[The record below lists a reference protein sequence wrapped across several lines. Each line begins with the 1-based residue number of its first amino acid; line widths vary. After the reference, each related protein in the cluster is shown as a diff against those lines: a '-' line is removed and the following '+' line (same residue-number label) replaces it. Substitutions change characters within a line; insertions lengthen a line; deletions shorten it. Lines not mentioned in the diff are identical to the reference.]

1 MDLANTGLSPSI
13 AGIMGLNILAQ
24 FDVEFDFPNER
35 ISFYQAGAAAKGDCN
50 MEGMQKLV
58 MSFGQ
63 YSLPGLKVCKSPFY
77 SNVLVI
83 ICCGRRG
90 STQEYRFWKG

>member
-35 ISFYQAGAAAKGDCN
+35 ISFYEAGAAAKGDCN

-63 YSLPGLKVCKSPFY
+63 YSLPGLKVRKSPFY
-77 SNVLVI
+77 LNVLVI
-83 ICCGRRG
+83 ICCGRGG
-90 STQEYRFWKG
+90 STQEFRFWKG